1 MLRSRRPLF
10 DQKQDKAG
18 GQESD
23 PEQND
28 KRNGESIS
36 GETSRPVGVALQV
49 PFKRVVFCG
58 DAVRSI
64 WHVGLQYGVHGV
76 GQGDSGAVEGVAI
89 EVGGCVVKV
98 VVMETHDVALTE
110 RRHAH
115 LHVKQ
120 GHIYRHLQEE

>member
-1 MLRSRRPLF
+1 MLRSRHPLF

-23 PEQND
+23 PEQDD
-28 KRNGESIS
+28 KRYGESIS

-49 PFKRVVFCG
+49 PFKRVVFCC

-76 GQGDSGAVEGVAI
+76 GQGDAGAVEGVAI
-89 EVGGCVVKV
+89 EVRGCVGSG

-115 LHVKQ
+115 LHV
-120 GHIYRHLQEE
+120 